1 LGNTTCGEVQVAEGH
16 LKWKGNNGG
25 LEAVLPV
32 RGPMVKEGMEASSP
46 EAATLVKIC
55 YFVTVLIMT

>member
-1 LGNTTCGEVQVAEGH
+1 MAEGH